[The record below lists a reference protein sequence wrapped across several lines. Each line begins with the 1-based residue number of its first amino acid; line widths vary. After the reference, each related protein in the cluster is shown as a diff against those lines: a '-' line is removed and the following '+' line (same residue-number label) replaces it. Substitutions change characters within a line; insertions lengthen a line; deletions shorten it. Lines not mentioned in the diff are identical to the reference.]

1 MMFAIVL
8 ERRAEIGLFKSLGAT
23 NARVASIFLLEAFG
37 VGLAGGVAGYGF
49 GSWMA
54 SRLSLAVFGVPT
66 GIHWVILPT
75 VLTLALLVA
84 MAGSAIPLAKG
95 LKVSPAAV
103 LRNE

>member
-1 MMFAIVL
+1 
-8 ERRAEIGLFKSLGAT
+8 
-23 NARVASIFLLEAFG
+23 
-37 VGLAGGVAGYGF
+37 
-49 GSWMA
+49 
-54 SRLSLAVFGVPT
+54 VFGVPS

-84 MAGSAIPLAKG
+84 LAGSAVPLAKG